1 MKVYTC
7 TQLPKMFAV
16 SRTLSIESHE
26 KKSQFCCNSLKL
38 VMMSSSLDI
47 EEHKRYRSKT
57 ETGGLKCNIA
67 DFDRGI
73 EL

>member
-1 MKVYTC
+1 
-7 TQLPKMFAV
+7 
-16 SRTLSIESHE
+16 
-26 KKSQFCCNSLKL
+26 
-38 VMMSSSLDI
+38 MMSSSLDI

-67 DFDRGI
+67 SQHQDYDRGI

>member
-1 MKVYTC
+1 
-7 TQLPKMFAV
+7 
-16 SRTLSIESHE
+16 
-26 KKSQFCCNSLKL
+26 
-38 VMMSSSLDI
+38 MMSSSLDI

-67 DFDRGI
+67 DSDRGI